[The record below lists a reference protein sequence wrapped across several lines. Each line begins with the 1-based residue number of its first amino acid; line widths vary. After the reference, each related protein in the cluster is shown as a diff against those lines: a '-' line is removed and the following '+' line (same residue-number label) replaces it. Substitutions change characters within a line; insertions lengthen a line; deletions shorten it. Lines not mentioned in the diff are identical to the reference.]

1 MIDPVVARLGVA
13 ALAGLA
19 VGIEREWSGHAA
31 GPDARF
37 AGLRTFTLLGG
48 VGGVAG
54 WLADG
59 GSLALAVTLI
69 AASCAL
75 VVAAYVIAARRSPQA
90 IDGTTEVAAVL
101 IVALGVLSGL
111 GRMDIAGGAA
121 ALTVLALSEKQRLHR
136 AVQHIGEEELR
147 AALQFAVLALVV
159 LPLLP
164 DERFGPLGGVNLR
177 SLWMVVLLF
186 SGLNFAGYLAR
197 KAVGASRGYGL
208 AGAIGGAISSTAV
221 TLTFARKSRAHPS
234 LSGPLATG
242 VAGAC
247 VVLMPRLIIL
257 SLILNRDVGWRLAP
271 MFAIPFVVGVAL
283 VGVLLWSQRG
293 TEREKIEDEVSN
305 PLGLPTAIR
314 MAIAFQAA
322 LMLVALVHEQIGLP
336 GVMPAA
342 ALIGFTDMDA
352 LNIAMNRLGE
362 QPDHVALAAVAIG
375 VGTVSNTVLKLG
387 LALTLG
393 SPAFRRLAGVAL
405 LVIGAAT
412 TAGVLL
418 VR

>member
-48 VGGVAG
+48 IGGVAG
-54 WLADG
+54 WLAEAG
-59 GSLALAVTLI
+59 AVALAVTL
-69 AASCAL
+69 AAGACAL
-75 VVAAYVIAARRSPQA
+75 VVAAYILAARRSRSA
-90 IDGTTEVAAVL
+90 IEGTTEVAAVL
-101 IVALGVLSGL
+101 IVALGVLAGL
-111 GRMDIAGGAA
+111 GRMDIAGGSA
-121 ALTVLALSEKQRLHR
+121 ALIVLVLSEKQRLHR
-136 AVQHIGEEELR
+136 AVRKIGEEELR

-164 DERFGPLGGVNLR
+164 DETFGPLGGVNPR
-177 SLWMVVLLF
+177 SLWIVVLLF
-186 SGLNFAGYLAR
+186 SGLSFAGYLAR

-221 TLTFARKSRAHPS
+221 TLTFARKSKANPA

-247 VVLMPRLIIL
+247 VVLMPRLIVL
-257 SLILNRDVGWRLAP
+257 SLVLNPRVAWRLVSL
-271 MFAIPFVVGVAL
+271 FAIPFVVGIVV
-283 VGVLLWSQRG
+283 VGALLWWQRG
-293 TEREKIEDEVSN
+293 ARHEKAEDELRN
-305 PLGLPTAIR
+305 PLGLWTAIR
-314 MAIAFQAA
+314 MALAFQAA
-322 LMLVALVHEQIGLP
+322 LMLVAWVRQQVGLP
-336 GVMPAA
+336 GVLPAA

-352 LNIAMNRLGE
+352 LNIAMNRLGD
-362 QPDHVALAAVAIG
+362 QPESVALAAVAIG

-393 SPAFRRLAGVAL
+393 SPAFRRLAAVAL
-405 LVIGAAT
+405 LALGAAT
-412 TAGVLL
+412 VAGIL
-418 VR
+418 VVR